1 MISLT
6 LSEAFEFVRKSLDEQ
21 DMSDNLAAS
30 ILGED
35 KDLYS
40 LVEST
45 LEEVALSVHESA
57 PSHLV
62 SGLKETLVE
71 DGNSTKATLE
81 VDDDHVG
88 TITLKDKIARIV
100 SVCAD
105 DSYVVTEFFAEDS
118 VEAHKQKNKYIRG
131 TADRPRAILY
141 KGEDYCP
148 IVKYYSFGSTS
159 KRKIVLEYIPYPS
172 IVQDKIMVSYELKYP
187 LLNWLV
193 AAILEIVGESEK
205 AQLWKSKFKVE

>member
-45 LEEVALSVHESA
+45 LEEVALSIHESA

-62 SGLKETLVE
+62 SGLKEALKE
-71 DGNSTKATLE
+71 GKDSTKATLNVE
-81 VDDDHVG
+81 DKVG
-88 TITLKDKIARIV
+88 TITLKEKVARVV
-100 SVCAD
+100 SVCAP

-118 VEAHKQKNKYIRG
+118 VEAHKQKNKYVRG
-131 TADRPRAILY
+131 TADRPRAVLY

-148 IVKYYSFGSTS
+148 VIKYYSFGSAYS
-159 KRKIVLEYIPYPS
+159 NQIVLEYIPYPT
-172 IVQDKIMVSYELKYP
+172 IVQDKIMVSYQLKYP

-193 AAILEIVGESEK
+193 AAILEIVGEVEK